1 MHQKM
6 MNTFVDTVDDTDV
19 METQAELTPEERD
32 YWAKSIEEDLAEIA
46 SGKPQRYI
54 TLDEFEKK
62 MIAAVHKI
70 YA

>member
-1 MHQKM
+1 MMH
-6 MNTFVDTVDDTDV
+6 TFVDTLDDTDV
-19 METQAELTPEERD
+19 METQDDLSPEQRA

-54 TLDEFEKK
+54 TIDEFEKK

>member
-1 MHQKM
+1 MIH
-6 MNTFVDTVDDTDV
+6 TFVDTLDDTDV
-19 METQAELTPEERD
+19 METQDDLSPEQRA

-54 TLDEFEKK
+54 TIDEFEKK

>member
-1 MHQKM
+1 MH
-6 MNTFVDTVDDTDV
+6 TFVDTLDDTDV
-19 METQAELTPEERD
+19 METQDDLSPEQRA

-54 TLDEFEKK
+54 TIDEFEKK